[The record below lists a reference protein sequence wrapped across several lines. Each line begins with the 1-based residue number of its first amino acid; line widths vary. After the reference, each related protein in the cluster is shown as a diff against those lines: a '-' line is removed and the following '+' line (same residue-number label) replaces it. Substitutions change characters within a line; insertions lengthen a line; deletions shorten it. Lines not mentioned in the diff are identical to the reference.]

1 MGVLAIRLPSK
12 YNKKMIELEKNGTR
26 LSDTK
31 LMKTVFDNIVNK
43 EPKCLNDII
52 KELCSYDNIV
62 ITDIDT
68 STQLLKSRKQ
78 IFIYFYSTNNKSSIE
93 SYDMIMTI
101 TARQVPD
108 NEGIIV
114 ESMKLSDKQERSF
127 TVTF

>member
-1 MGVLAIRLPSK
+1 MAI
-12 YNKKMIELEKNGTR
+12 NLEKGTTPT
-26 LSDTK
+26 DTK
-31 LMKTVFDNIVNK
+31 LMKTIFDNIVNK
-43 EPKCLNDII
+43 EPKCYNDII
-52 KELCSYDNIV
+52 KELCSYDDII
-62 ITDIDT
+62 ITDTDT
-68 STQLLKSRKQ
+68 STALLKSRKQ

-114 ESMKLSDKQERSF
+114 ESMKISDKRERAF

>member
-1 MGVLAIRLPSK
+1 
-12 YNKKMIELEKNGTR
+12 MIELEKNGTR

-31 LMKTVFDNIVNK
+31 LMKTIFDDIVNK

-68 STQLLKSRKQ
+68 STTLLKSRKQ
-78 IFIYFYSTNNKSSIE
+78 IFIYFYSMNKGNVE
-93 SYDMIMTI
+93 SKEMTMTI

-114 ESMKLSDKQERSF
+114 ESMKISDKQERSF
-127 TVTF
+127 TITF

>member
-1 MGVLAIRLPSK
+1 
-12 YNKKMIELEKNGTR
+12 MIELEKNGTR

-31 LMKTVFDNIVNK
+31 LMKKVFDDIINK

-52 KELCSYDNIV
+52 KELCSYDDII
-62 ITDIDT
+62 ITDIDI
-68 STQLLKSRKQ
+68 STTLLNSREQ
-78 IFIYFYSTNNKSSIE
+78 IFIYFYSTNKNSIE
-93 SYDMIMTI
+93 SKDMTMTI

-114 ESMKLSDKQERSF
+114 ESMKISDRQERSF

>member
-31 LMKTVFDNIVNK
+31 LMKTVFDDIVNK

-68 STQLLKSRKQ
+68 STTLLKSRKQ
-78 IFIYFYSTNNKSSIE
+78 IFIYFYSTNKGNVE
-93 SYDMIMTI
+93 SKDMIMTI

>member
-31 LMKTVFDNIVNK
+31 LMKTVFDDIVNK

-68 STQLLKSRKQ
+68 STTLLKSRKQ
-78 IFIYFYSTNNKSSIE
+78 IFVYFYSINKGNIE
-93 SYDMIMTI
+93 SQQMIMTI
-101 TARQVPD
+101 SVKQD
-108 NEGIIV
+108 EESIYV

-127 TVTF
+127 TITF

>member
-1 MGVLAIRLPSK
+1 M
-12 YNKKMIELEKNGTR
+12 KNC
-26 LSDTK
+26 
-31 LMKTVFDNIVNK
+31 FDQIVKK

-52 KELCSYDNIV
+52 KELCSYDDIV

-68 STQLLKSRKQ
+68 STTLLKSRKQ
-78 IFIYFYSTNNKSSIE
+78 IFIYFYSTNKSSIE
-93 SYDMIMTI
+93 SKDMTMTI

>member
-12 YNKKMIELEKNGTR
+12 YNKKMAINLEKGTM
-26 LSDTK
+26 SDTK
-31 LMKTVFDNIVNK
+31 LMKTIFDNIVNK

-52 KELCSYDNIV
+52 KELCSYDDIV

-68 STQLLKSRKQ
+68 STTLLKSRKQ
-78 IFIYFYSTNNKSSIE
+78 IFIYFYSTNKSSIE
-93 SYDMIMTI
+93 SKDMIMTI